1 VTATTDPRQM
11 YARALAQT
19 ESIIEKVRPEQLGD
33 PTPCDEYDVRSLLS
47 HIVGGVN
54 RAAIF
59 GEGGDGLARPAIAEG
74 VPDDGWLDA
83 FRQASARAKAAW
95 ADDAKLDTLVKVP
108 WGQVPGRAAV
118 TGYVQ
123 EVLTHGWDLAKATGQ
138 PTELD
143 PELAEFVLPFAHR
156 ILPPEIRGSEEVP
169 FGAIVPVP
177 AEAGPYTQLAG
188 WLGRTI

>member
-1 VTATTDPRQM
+1 MTATTDPRQM

-19 ESIIEKVRPEQLGD
+19 ESIIEKVQPEQLSE

-59 GEGGDGLARPAIAEG
+59 GEGGDGLATPAVADG
-74 VPDDGWLDA
+74 VADDGWPDA
-83 FRQASARAKAAW
+83 FRQACARAQAAW
-95 ADDAKLDTLVKVP
+95 ADDTKLDRLVNVP
-108 WGQVPGRAAV
+108 WGEVPGRAAI
-118 TGYVQ
+118 TGYFQ

-143 PELAEFVLPFAHR
+143 PELAEFALAFARRVLP
-156 ILPPEIRGSEEVP
+156 PGIRADEEVP
-169 FGAIVPVP
+169 FGAVVEVP
-177 AEAGPYTQLAG
+177 AGNGPYAQLAG
-188 WLGRTI
+188 WLGRVV